1 MGKQWKQWQTLFYW
15 GPNGDCRHEI
25 KRCLLLGRKAMSN
38 LDSILK
44 NRDIITFLT
53 KQALYGQNYSFSSSH
68 VWMCELD
75 RREGWTLKNRCFWAV
90 MLEKTLES
98 PLVCKKFKPVYPKGD
113 RFWVFIRRTDAE
125 VEVPYFGHLM
135 WRTDS
140 LENPLMLG
148 KFEDRKRRGWQRMGC
163 LDGITDSKDMSLS
176 KLWGMVKDRE
186 AWSVAVHGV
195 TKNQTWLGNWKTTTC
210 YQ

>member
-1 MGKQWKQWQTLFYW
+1 MLVPWKKSYVQPRQHIKKQ
-15 GPNGDCRHEI
+15 RHYYFPD
-25 KRCLLLGRKAMSN
+25 K
-38 LDSILK
+38 
-44 NRDIITFLT
+44 
-53 KQALYGQNYSFSSSH
+53 ALYSQNYSYYSSH

-75 RREGWTLKNRCFWAV
+75 YQEGWTLKNWCFWAV

-98 PLVCKKFKPVYPKGD
+98 PLVYKEFKPVYPKGD
-113 RFWVFIRRTDAE
+113 RFWIFIRRTDTE

-148 KFEDRKRRGWQRMGC
+148 KFEDRKRRGWQSLGC
-163 LDGITDSKDMSLS
+163 LDGVTDSKDMSLS
-176 KLWGMVKDRE
+176 KFWGMVKDRE
-186 AWSVAVHGV
+186 AWSAAVHGV

-210 YQ
+210 YR